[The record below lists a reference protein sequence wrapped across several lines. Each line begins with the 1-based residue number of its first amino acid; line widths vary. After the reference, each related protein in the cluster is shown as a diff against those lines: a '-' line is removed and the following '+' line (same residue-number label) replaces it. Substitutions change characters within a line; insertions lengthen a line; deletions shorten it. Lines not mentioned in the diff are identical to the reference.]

1 MKSVHNWHFFSFARP
16 HRALSESGEL
26 CIRGGSAGL
35 PKLTGTCGVPPR
47 ERDGGGG
54 GGGGGGDLCQGI
66 QEIPEL
72 LSGEL
77 VESNFDVFLGPL
89 EKDPTG

>member
-26 CIRGGSAGL
+26 SIRGGSAGL

-47 ERDGGGG
+47 ERD
-54 GGGGGGDLCQGI
+54 GGGDLCQGI